1 VKNSIRS
8 SPEIPSE
15 FSIRHFFHFPELP
28 AHFHTLFALVSE
40 CPDLRAPVLET
51 VVEPQ
56 TRLGVHGIQ
65 HEVDVLVG
73 FVVVG

>member
-1 VKNSIRS
+1 
-8 SPEIPSE
+8 
-15 FSIRHFFHFPELP
+15 
-28 AHFHTLFALVSE
+28 
-40 CPDLRAPVLET
+40 VLET